1 MQAVLQDA
9 LAVRDR
15 VRAGEISVHGAA
27 IARGQ
32 LIARLTDLLARR
44 QVLADHARLAGHLTT
59 EFEAMFSFLFDLTLD
74 ATNWRAEH
82 AIRPAV
88 VNRKVSGGNR
98 STRGAGAQQVLSSVI
113 QTARVR
119 DLDPCDVFVDLLR
132 APRPIVSPALAV
144 SAK

>member
-1 MQAVLQDA
+1 MCPCSHA
-9 LAVRDR
+9 
-15 VRAGEISVHGAA
+15 
-27 IARGQ
+27 Q
-32 LIARLTDLLARR
+32 LGITIRSA
-44 QVLADHARLAGHLTT
+44 
-59 EFEAMFSFLFDLTLD
+59 F
-74 ATNWRAEH
+74 NWRAEH

-98 STRGAGAQQVLSSVI
+98 STRGAGAQQVLSSVM